1 MRAIDVKIATSL
13 FGVFVAT
20 NSYSFYVLSKLHK
33 EDCKFRKLKV

>member
-20 NSYSFYVLSKLHK
+20 NTCSFYVLSTLKDL
-33 EDCKFRKLKV
+33 KFRKLKA

>member
-13 FGVFVAT
+13 FGVLVAT
-20 NSYSFYVLSKLHK
+20 NTCSFYVLSKLHK